1 MSNVKGNALGG
12 FKSFVAAQHG
22 ADGLTRWLECLSPE
36 DAARVSGILLPHNWY
51 PVSIWNSLVDR
62 YVALYGGG
70 HPQGFRPVASAI
82 AEEDLQRFF
91 TVLIKAAS
99 PETVLNRSASLWER
113 YFDEGTMEGVPVAPR
128 RFTVRLTASRLP
140 DRGPGPVTC
149 AVGVP
154 AWQDRIMARLGA
166 RDSRAV
172 HTRCRFRG
180 ARACEFDISWS

>member
-22 ADGLTRWLECLSPE
+22 AAGVARWLECLSPE
-36 DAARVSGILLPHNWY
+36 DAARVSGIVLPHIWY
-51 PVSIWNSLVDR
+51 PVSLWNSLVDR
-62 YVALYGGG
+62 YVALYGAG
-70 HPQGFRPVASAI
+70 HPQCFRAVANAI
-82 AEEDLQRFF
+82 ADEDMQRFF
-91 TVLIKAAS
+91 TVLMKAAS
-99 PETVLNRSASLWER
+99 PETVLHRSSSLWER
-113 YFDEGTMEGVPVAPR
+113 YFDEGAMEATEVAPR

-154 AWQDRIMARLGA
+154 AWQERIMARIGVKE
-166 RDSRAV
+166 SRTL

-180 ARACEFDISWS
+180 ARACEFEVTWG